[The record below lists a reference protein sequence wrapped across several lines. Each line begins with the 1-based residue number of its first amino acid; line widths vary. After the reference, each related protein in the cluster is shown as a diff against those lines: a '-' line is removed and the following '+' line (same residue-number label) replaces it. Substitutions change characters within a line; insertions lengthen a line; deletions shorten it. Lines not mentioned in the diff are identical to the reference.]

1 MSYLIICQTCCL
13 SINSRPVSP
22 QSANVASRSEF
33 EKIFS
38 LETHY
43 YVNRNSYSLWGYLTA
58 FSCVNLM
65 AIKKKNCKV
74 FTFFSLSFK
83 SFHLKGPRLVL
94 QWRWSASSE
103 RVYVNLHIF
112 SSTKRLVERR
122 WRGKKTST
130 PSCLAAPLA
139 AVEAWRCCWNI
150 QHLPMI
156 PSRSAAVLRSCVVL
170 HNLLNI

>member
-43 YVNRNSYSLWGYLTA
+43 YVNRNSYSLWGYLTV

-65 AIKKKNCKV
+65 AIKKNNCKV

-83 SFHLKGPRLVL
+83 FFHLKGPRLVL

-112 SSTKRLVERR
+112 SSTKR
-122 WRGKKTST
+122 WRGKKKHPRVMFGCSPRRRWSVKTLLKYSASSHDSLT
-130 PSCLAAPLA
+130 FRCSLAF
-139 AVEAWRCCWNI
+139 
-150 QHLPMI
+150 
-156 PSRSAAVLRSCVVL
+156 LRGFT
-170 HNLLNI
+170 

>member
-22 QSANVASRSEF
+22 RSANVASRSEF

-43 YVNRNSYSLWGYLTA
+43 YVNRDSYSLWGYLTA

-112 SSTKRLVERR
+112 SSTKRLVQRR
-122 WRGKKTST
+122 WRGKKNIHAVMFGCSPRRHWSVKTLLKYSASSHDSLT
-130 PSCLAAPLA
+130 FRCSLAF
-139 AVEAWRCCWNI
+139 
-150 QHLPMI
+150 
-156 PSRSAAVLRSCVVL
+156 LRSFT
-170 HNLLNI
+170 